1 MIKIQIMV
9 AWLLKQMFLSVLIL
23 YWHFNIVLCTSLQ
36 YIVWHFSHVHVE
48 TCIYMYNVYSWYMVI
63 LCFVLP
69 SRNTNKQHFYTKSK
83 QCCNQSFNVKWL
95 IGLAFKLWFQ
105 ICVYISILY
114 IHVARCTCRSQNCVY
129 CFMGTPMCV
138 KNPKTVTP

>member
-23 YWHFNIVLCTSLQ
+23 YWQFNIVLCTSLQ

-63 LCFVLP
+63 HVLCFVLL
-69 SRNTNKQHFYTKSK
+69 SRNTNKQPFYTKSK

-105 ICVYISILY
+105 IYVFIYLFYIYMLLDVHVGHKIVYIVSWVPL
-114 IHVARCTCRSQNCVY
+114 CV
-129 CFMGTPMCV
+129 
-138 KNPKTVTP
+138 

>member
-1 MIKIQIMV
+1 MHGYLNKCSWVYLFCID
-9 AWLLKQMFLSVLIL
+9 IL
-23 YWHFNIVLCTSLQ
+23 TLYYAQVSNTL
-36 YIVWHFSHVHVE
+36 YIVGHFSHVHVE

-95 IGLAFKLWFQ
+95 IGLAFKLRFK
-105 ICVYISILY
+105 IYRVSVYISILY